1 MMVSP
6 TQIPRQIPFEV
17 NDSSGVSAFVRTVLG
32 GNVFS
37 TTAVSVPI
45 VFSNPGIFAD
55 PIGNDPRRAM
65 ATHSSS
71 NAIAVVS
78 VDGIAHANDV
88 ASITIEDRV
97 YSYTVQST
105 DDTALIRDAFIAQ
118 INANSNEKVIATPS
132 GQFTRIILTAKVA
145 GPDGNGIAIT
155 GTNTAGASI
164 IITALNAQTCC
175 ASVAGSMV
183 TTDNPAVPGEGI
195 SIFATGIGFPK
206 PTARSTPPLP
216 PPLF

>member
-55 PIGNDPRRAM
+55 PIGNDPRPAM

-88 ASITIEDRV
+88 ATITIEDRV

-145 GPDGNGIAIT
+145 GPDGKGVAIT
-155 GTNTAGASI
+155 GLKTTGASRFI
-164 IITALNAQTCC
+164 ISPNPPTHLPTL
-175 ASVAGSMV
+175 AGSIV
-183 TTDNPAVPGEGI
+183 TTDN
-195 SIFATGIGFPK
+195 
-206 PTARSTPPLP
+206 
-216 PPLF
+216 